1 MEIRLLRADEIEC
14 RVQQVKANGCILLL
28 YKNARADM
36 KILDETFG
44 VFGWQRDHMVI
55 NDNLFCNIRIWDN
68 ENKMWI
74 TKQDVGVESNTEK
87 EKGEASDAFK
97 RACVNIGIGRELYS
111 APFTWI
117 NLDKSEVTGDAPRY
131 KLDFKVKFEV
141 KEIKYDDERNII
153 HLVVVDQTGKERFKW
168 SKGKVTPIK
177 ADKPKE
183 DKPLS
188 KVDELYAFSLSIG
201 FSRHDVENGARK
213 YFDKTLD
220 KMTDKEIAELR
231 SKMEAAK
238 KGA

>member
-1 MEIRLLRADEIEC
+1 MDIRLLRADEIEC
-14 RVQQVKANGCILLL
+14 RVQQVKANGCVLLL

-44 VFGWQRDHMVI
+44 VFGWQRDHEVI
-55 NDNLFCNIRIWDN
+55 NDNLFCNIHLWDN
-68 ENKMWI
+68 ENKTWV

-117 NLDKSEVTGDAPRY
+117 SLDKTEISGDNNRY

-141 KEIKYDDERNII
+141 KEIKYDAERNIT
-153 HLVVVDQTGKERFKW
+153 HLVIVDQTGKERFKW
-168 SKGKVTPIK
+168 NKKSKPDVPKQEVP
-177 ADKPKE
+177 KP
-183 DKPLS
+183 
-188 KVDELYAFSLSIG
+188 VDNSHIIEELYKAAEQNG
-201 FSRHDVENGARK
+201 FTRTNVNDGARK
-213 YFDKTLD
+213 YYNKDVSALTAA
-220 KMTDKEIAELR
+220 EVEELR
-231 SKMEAAK
+231 NKMAAK